1 MFLKK
6 MFGDKPFYK
15 MLFALSLPIAFQQL
29 LGTALNMIDTLMISK
44 LGEIEV
50 AAVGIANQP
59 IFILQLFF
67 FGLSGGA
74 ATFIARFWG
83 KRDMERIQLVLWMT
97 LGISLGVVVLAS
109 VLLFAFAKPIIALFN
124 QDAKIIEIGSSYL
137 RIVLFSNL
145 MMGITQV
152 FATAL
157 RSTEEV
163 KLPTAV
169 SILAVVVNTVLNYL
183 LIFGV
188 GALPA
193 LGVTGAAVA
202 TVIARAVEL
211 FLLVFMT
218 YHRKYEVRLR
228 PVKRSLFTRSF
239 AGSFLKTALPVMA
252 NECLWALGS
261 SVYVMIYNH
270 MGTTSGAAY
279 QIFSIF
285 ERLGTL
291 FFIGI
296 GNAAMVILGIQLGKG
311 DRETAYLYA
320 KRMMA
325 VVLMLG
331 IALAV
336 VLFFLVGP
344 ITSLFQSEQF
354 NGEVL
359 EETRAFCYAFLLWM
373 PIKAYTLLM
382 ILGVLRGGGDTR
394 YSMFLDVG
402 TIWVCGLPLAALAG
416 PYLGLSVFWVYLIS
430 MSEELLRTVI
440 VIPRFRSRKWM
451 KKLTSDA

>member
-6 MFGDKPFYK
+6 FFTDKPFYK

-29 LGTALNMIDTLMISK
+29 LGTALNMIDTLMISQ

-83 KRDMERIQLVLWMT
+83 KRDMERIQIVLWMT
-97 LGISLGVVVLAS
+97 LGITLGVVVLVS
-109 VLLFAFAKPIIALFN
+109 VVLFIFAEPIVALFN
-124 QDAKIIEIGSSYL
+124 KDLRIVEAGAIYL
-137 RIVLFSNL
+137 RIVIFSNV
-145 MMGITQV
+145 MMGVTQV

-169 SILAVVVNTVLNYL
+169 SILAVLVNTVLNYL
-183 LIFGV
+183 LIFGP
-188 GALPA
+188 GAFPEM
-193 LGVTGAAVA
+193 GVAGAAIA
-202 TVIARAVEL
+202 TVTARAVEL
-211 FLLVFMT
+211 FVLVFLT
-218 YHRKYEVRLR
+218 YRRKYEVRLM
-228 PVKRSLFTRSF
+228 PVRRALFTRSF
-239 AGSFLKTALPVMA
+239 AASFLKTALPVMA

-261 SVYVMIYNH
+261 SVYVMIYNR

-311 DRETAYLYA
+311 ERETAYLYA

-325 VVLMLG
+325 VTLMLG
-331 IALAV
+331 IGLAIIMS
-336 VLFFLVGP
+336 FLVGP
-344 ITSLFQSEQF
+344 ITSIFQSEQF
-354 NGEVL
+354 QGAVL
-359 EETRAFCYAFLLWM
+359 DETRAFCYAFLLWL
-373 PIKAYTLLM
+373 PIKAYTLLL
-382 ILGVLRGGGDTR
+382 ILGILRGGGDTR

-402 TIWVCGLPLAALAG
+402 TIWVCGLPLAAFVG
-416 PYLGLSVFWVYLIS
+416 PYMGLSVFWVYLIS

-440 VIPRFRSRKWM
+440 GIHRFKSRRWM